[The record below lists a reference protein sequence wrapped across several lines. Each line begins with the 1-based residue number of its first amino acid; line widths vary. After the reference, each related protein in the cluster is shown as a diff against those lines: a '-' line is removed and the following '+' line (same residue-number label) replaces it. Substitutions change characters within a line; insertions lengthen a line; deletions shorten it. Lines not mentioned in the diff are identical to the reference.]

1 MPAELRPGQ
10 LLDQMERLDFI
21 RAGLPVKLLVAER
34 VEEILPKLFEAAR
47 SVPEVETEMT
57 SVAAERM

>member
-21 RAGLPVKLLVAER
+21 RAALPIALLVAER
-34 VEEILPKLFEAAR
+34 VEEILPKLLEAMRAV
-47 SVPEVETEMT
+47 SE
-57 SVAAERM
+57 AEKQITPVIAGRL

>member
-1 MPAELRPGQ
+1 
-10 LLDQMERLDFI
+10 MERLDFI

-47 SVPEVETEMT
+47 SVSEMEKEMT

>member
-1 MPAELRPGQ
+1 V
-10 LLDQMERLDFI
+10 LLEQMERLDFI

-34 VEEILPKLFEAAR
+34 VEEILPKLLEAAR
-47 SVPEVETEMT
+47 SVSELEKEMT